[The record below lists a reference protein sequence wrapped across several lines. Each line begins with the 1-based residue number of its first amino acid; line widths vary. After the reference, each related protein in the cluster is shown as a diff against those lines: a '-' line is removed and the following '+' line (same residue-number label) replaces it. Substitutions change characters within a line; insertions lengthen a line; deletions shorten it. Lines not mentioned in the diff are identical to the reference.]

1 MFFCVHEFHSSFG
14 NSKCWALWGLLRSFL
29 WKNIETI
36 HDQILFPFNLSYRS
50 KISTVLAWSFPCSKE
65 KTEISICEQ
74 RLVVR
79 GKLLEDATLV
89 SSIEGRI
96 FLARAAG
103 AEQPSSPATTEEVE
117 EITLVIKKLGC
128 SLETILTVSHFF
140 GAQHVSH
147 ISDSSAKK
155 SYESTIITLFYLCFT
170 WEQDQ
175 IT

>member
-1 MFFCVHEFHSSFG
+1 MNFTQALETPNVGPCGACCDSFWCEKTLRLYMIKYYFHSIWDVG
-14 NSKCWALWGLLRSFL
+14 AR
-29 WKNIETI
+29 
-36 HDQILFPFNLSYRS
+36 
-50 KISTVLAWSFPCSKE
+50 STVLTWSFPCSKE

-128 SLETILTVSHFF
+128 SLETILTVTLLWGTKCFTHKRQFR
-140 GAQHVSH
+140 
-147 ISDSSAKK
+147 KK
-155 SYESTIITLFYLCFT
+155 VLWKHDTLFYLS
-170 WEQDQ
+170 QDQ

>member
-1 MFFCVHEFHSSFG
+1 MNFTQALETPNVGPCGACCDFFLVGKS
-14 NSKCWALWGLLRSFL
+14 
-29 WKNIETI
+29 IETI
-36 HDQILFPFNLSYRS
+36 HDQILFPFNLSCQS

-128 SLETILTVSHFF
+128 SLETIWTVSHFF
-140 GAQHVSH
+140 GAQNVSH

-155 SYESTIITLFYLCFT
+155 SYESTILCFIFVLL
-170 WEQDQ
+170 ENK
-175 IT
+175 IR

>member
-1 MFFCVHEFHSSFG
+1 MNFTQALETPNVGPCGACCDSF
-14 NSKCWALWGLLRSFL
+14 WV

-36 HDQILFPFNLSYRS
+36 HDQILFPFNLGCRS
-50 KISTVLAWSFPCSKE
+50 KVSTVLTWSFPCSKE

-103 AEQPSSPATTEEVE
+103 AEQPSSPATSTEEVE

-155 SYESTIITLFYLCFT
+155 SYESTILCFIFVLL
-170 WEQDQ
+170 ENK
-175 IT
+175 IR